1 MKVGSI
7 LVKENPSRENR
18 TYRFFLNLPA
28 WRYYLIFYRPYSR
41 RLFLSASLSIGQ
53 SFIVLPIAWLIRFI
67 FDQLIPSGKYTN
79 LIFIGLAIVGLY
91 TVNGGATL
99 WTRHIILSTSKIVI
113 QKIRDELLKRCY
125 AFSRSYYSKTD
136 QGRMHAS
143 IVQDTERLDV
153 MTNALLALFL
163 PALFITI
170 AFSAVLVY
178 LNWRLFLILITT
190 LPFLIILSKVMGR
203 RTRKKVYDFHRSFEM
218 FSKGMLFVLK
228 MMDFTRIQTAENFEI
243 QRQKKH
249 IHNLR
254 ITSGRMAWLI
264 SAHRTVQGIIIAIT
278 GVIIFIVGGRAI
290 AMGHMTL
297 GELISF
303 YAVFSLLR
311 SHMHTL
317 VSSIPQII
325 EGNESLTTIYNL
337 LEIREIRPYSG
348 ARSIPFRGKITLEGV
363 TFQYTDRPI
372 LTDISLKIDPGKS
385 VAIIGPNGSGKTTI
399 ANLILGFYRP
409 QKGNLYA
416 DDCYFNDLDMI
427 ALRRQIGVVTQNTI
441 LFEGTIIENIT
452 YGCPDAPQEQIIQAS
467 ELAEAHDFI
476 YELPQGY
483 NTVIGEN
490 GILLSGGQ
498 RQRIAIA
505 RALLRR
511 PQMIILD
518 EPTNHLDGEAAHG
531 VMNNLNSLNHRPS
544 RLIISHNLNVA
555 READYIY
562 VIQDGRIVDKG
573 TYPSLSTR
581 WHTAARKL

>member
-1 MKVGSI
+1 
-7 LVKENPSRENR
+7 
-18 TYRFFLNLPA
+18 
-28 WRYYLIFYRPYSR
+28 
-41 RLFLSASLSIGQ
+41 
-53 SFIVLPIAWLIRFI
+53 
-67 FDQLIPSGKYTN
+67 
-79 LIFIGLAIVGLY
+79 
-91 TVNGGATL
+91 
-99 WTRHIILSTSKIVI
+99 
-113 QKIRDELLKRCY
+113 
-125 AFSRSYYSKTD
+125 
-136 QGRMHAS
+136 MHAS

-170 AFSAVLVY
+170 ALSAVLVY
-178 LNWRLFLILITT
+178 LNWRLFLILVVT

-203 RTRKKVYDFHRSFEM
+203 RTRKKVDYFHRSFEK

-337 LEIREIRPYSG
+337 IEIKDTRPYSG
-348 ARSIPFRGKITLEGV
+348 TRSIPFCRKIILEGV
-363 TFQYTDRPI
+363 TFQYADRPA
-372 LTDISLKIDPGKS
+372 LTDISFKIDHGES

-399 ANLILGFYRP
+399 VNLILGFYRP
-409 QKGNLYA
+409 QKGHLYA
-416 DDCYFNDLDMI
+416 DDYCYNDLDMI
-427 ALRRQIGVVTQNTI
+427 ELRRHIGVVSQNPI
-441 LFEGTIIENIT
+441 LFDGTIMENIT
-452 YGCPDAPQEQIIQAS
+452 YGNPEVPQGQIIQVS
-467 ELAEAHDFI
+467 ELAMAHDFI
-476 YELPQGY
+476 CELPQGY
-483 NTVIGEN
+483 NTIVGEY

-505 RALLRR
+505 RALFRR

-531 VMNNLNSLNHRPS
+531 VMNNLNSLDHRPS
-544 RLIISHNLNVA
+544 RLVISHDMNA
-555 READYIY
+555 ACKADYIY
-562 VIQDGRIVDKG
+562 VIQEGRIIDKG
-573 TYPSLSTR
+573 SYPSLSTR
-581 WHTAARKL
+581 RHTAARKL